1 MSVWDL
7 RADPAAVEAAAGV
20 WWAVGNDLRAARE
33 LLDRAAAP
41 VEWAG
46 DTADTYRSHR
56 ARLGRDLERAATTA
70 TATAVALGGIGGL
83 LRRGQAA
90 LDDAYTR
97 QATETDAATIRA
109 DVDQELVRLSG
120 ALAAARREWADLR
133 HDWAAVV
140 AGRMNGWLAPTARGA
155 DGFAAGGLFVVNT
168 GDGDDVVEIRGDAVV
183 VNGDVVRVPVGA
195 RVLVRTGGG
204 NDTVRVSGG
213 GAVTVLGGDGDDRL
227 SGSAGDDT
235 LLAGAGSDTV
245 VAGWGDD
252 RVSLGPG
259 TSGGPAVEHAYLGV
273 GDDRLWGSLGAEEVD
288 GGAGDDLIFA
298 GAGDDT
304 VAGGLGDDLLSG
316 GAGDDDLTGN
326 RGDDAVFGE
335 DGRDYTDGGAGR
347 DLVDGGA
354 GDDTVYG
361 LSGDDVLRGGDGAD
375 FLEGGTGD
383 DRLDGGAGADVLS
396 GGRGADTLD
405 GGDGDDVLYS
415 GAGADAV
422 TGGDG
427 DDRLFGQAEDSV
439 GGVERLVAT
448 PIRDD
453 LGTLIVPDGDRE
465 FEERVQ
471 ADLDLLRASP
481 TGQQMLAA
489 LDVVVITPTEEPNGF
504 ANSESIRYNPGW
516 QGLPG
521 SAPPVVT
528 LFHELAHTY
537 DHAHGTTNHRPY
549 NGAGGQDVANGK
561 PVPNYERQAV
571 GLPIDHD
578 GDPGTPNEIDPAHPL
593 RYTENGLREEFGL
606 PLRATY
612 GSP

>member
-1 MSVWDL
+1 MAAWDL
-7 RADPAAVEAAAGV
+7 RADPSAPAAAAGV
-20 WWAVGNDLRAARE
+20 WWAVAADLRGARD

-41 VEWAG
+41 VAWAG

-56 ARLGRDLERAATTA
+56 ARLGADLERAAATA
-70 TATAVALGGIGGL
+70 TATAVAFDGIAAL

-90 LDDAYTR
+90 LDDAFTR
-97 QATETDAATIRA
+97 QAPDAEATAIRA
-109 DVDQELVRLSG
+109 DVDRGLLQLGTALS
-120 ALAAARREWADLR
+120 AARREWADLR
-133 HDWAAVV
+133 RDWAAIA
-140 AGRMNGWLAPTARGA
+140 AGRMDDWLVPAARDA
-155 DGFAAGGLFVVNT
+155 DGFAAGGLYLVNT

-183 VNGDVVRVPVGA
+183 VGGVAMTVPAGA
-195 RVLVRTGGG
+195 RVVVRTGGG
-204 NDTVRVSGG
+204 NDTVRVTGG

-227 SGSAGDDT
+227 TGSTGDDT

-259 TSGGPAVEHAYLGV
+259 GPTAEHAVLGP
-273 GDDRLWGSLGAEEVD
+273 GDDRLWGSDAAEEVD
-288 GGAGDDLIFA
+288 GGAGDDLLFA

-361 LSGDDVLRGGDGAD
+361 LSGDDVLRGGEGAD
-375 FLEGGTGD
+375 FLEGGAGN

-405 GGDGDDVLYS
+405 GGPGDDVLYS
-415 GAGADAV
+415 GDGADAV

-427 DDRLFGQAEDSV
+427 DDRLFGQADDAV

-448 PIRDD
+448 PIRGD
-453 LGTLIVPDGDRE
+453 LGTLVVPDGDRE
-465 FEERVQ
+465 FEERVA

-489 LDVVVITPTEEPNGF
+489 LDVVVIRETTDANGY
-504 ANSESIRYNPGW
+504 ARPEAIRYNPGW

-521 SAPPVVT
+521 SAPPIVT
-528 LFHELAHTY
+528 LFHEMAHVY
-537 DHAHGTTNHRPY
+537 DHAHGISNHRPY
-549 NGAGGQDVANGK
+549 NGASGRDVANGA
-561 PVPNYERQAV
+561 PVPNLERQAV

-578 GDPGTPNEIDPAHPL
+578 GDPGTPNEVDPAHPL
-593 RYTENGLREEFGL
+593 RYTENGLRAELGL
-606 PLRATY
+606 PPRATY